1 MDLEDV
7 FHEVNELLEDENYE
21 EAEELLVS
29 FAEQPDVYKNWA
41 CSFINTLVYSILIP
55 QGRFREAYA
64 WLDDSIQGDYGY
76 ETWNSISNLGHVLL
90 RLGNI
95 ERAEKLFNIMKEAG
109 TGPLD
114 EAYEFLEM
122 IESGDAEDLDAG
134 TEDPRET
141 KAYKHFYEY
150 LLKNGLDESAIGSFR
165 SSRGGATHG
174 FVQGILSSEK
184 VEFLEPTSD
193 AIAQLLWDYITQEVF
208 DELPSYEQALEAAKS
223 GRAQKSH
230 RRVLREEAFEGS
242 GEAAYWLYESLKK
255 EPNLNSLPWLS
266 VAESRGYRLAQTQS
280 TQRQPKMF

>member
-1 MDLEDV
+1 MDPKDA
-7 FHEVNELLEDENYE
+7 FYEVRELLEDENYE

-29 FAEQPDVYKNWA
+29 FAEQPDFYRDWA
-41 CSFINTLVYSILIP
+41 GSFINTLVYGILIP

-76 ETWNSISNLGHVLL
+76 ETWNSISNLGHLML

-114 EAYEFLEM
+114 EADEFLEM
-122 IESGDAEDLDAG
+122 IESGEAEDLNAH
-134 TEDPRET
+134 TEDPRQT

-150 LLKNGLDESAIGSFR
+150 LLKNGLDEGAIDSFR

-174 FVQGILSSEK
+174 FVQGVLSSEK
-184 VEFLEPTSD
+184 IESLEPTSD

-208 DELPSYEQALEAAKS
+208 EELPSYEESLEAAKS

-230 RRVLREEAFEGS
+230 RRVLREQAFEGS
-242 GEAAYWLYESLKK
+242 GEAAYLLYEALRTDPSS
-255 EPNLNSLPWLS
+255 NFLPWLR

-280 TQRQPKMF
+280 TKRQPKMF